1 MNAFLKRVLFSLI
14 LSTALLCSFTA
25 CGKSKKAEDAF
36 GSASVSLTEGP
47 SFFAPAEASL
57 DDFTWAFKPK
67 TYDSSKD
74 VPFENPYGAG
84 GIWEMAVWR
93 YTGDK
98 KSTAQRELYWINVA
112 LSGADGKLLDI
123 DPEIYGFLAF
133 EKSDEAKAGGYQGT
147 DTAARLVEAL
157 AAGDGSVDAR
167 VIVMLAGIED
177 SSGTWTEKRG
187 GAVELAGKYYPERM
201 FLKAEDKKGNKFT
214 ANTFVMS
221 GDEQHAVGSF
231 TPAGGKPELF
241 GVTYFCRKVK

>member
-36 GSASVSLTEGP
+36 GSGSVSASAGP
-47 SFFAPAEASL
+47 GFAAPSQASL
-57 DDFTWAFKPK
+57 DDFNWAFKPK

-112 LSGADGKLLDI
+112 LSGANGKLLDI

-133 EKSDEAKAGGYQGT
+133 EKSEEAKAGGYQGT

-167 VIVMLAGIED
+167 VTVILAGIED
-177 SSGTWTEKRG
+177 SDGKWTEKKG
-187 GAVELAGKYYPERM
+187 GPVELAGKYYPERM
-201 FLKAEDKKGNKFT
+201 YLKAEDKKGNKFT